1 MSAAQSTALAL
12 GWLGDRVNPIVVKEA
27 RQAVRSASVIV
38 VLLLLLAILFVVT
51 MVAVMYEQGNLAKG
65 DRGTELFL
73 TLNGV
78 VMGLCLLFVPTYS
91 AVRLSGERS
100 GASADL
106 MHVTTISPASIVWG
120 KLAAAMMISMLFFSM
135 AAPFL
140 MLTYLFRGIDLVT
153 VAFVVTLELF
163 VCLAASQVGVFIAS
177 LPVSGLLR
185 GLMGLIAV
193 PFALY
198 AIAGAGALLFMSG
211 VSVTMLRG
219 GGWWVVAV
227 SVFLLLIGTG
237 ALFVLSVAA
246 CGPASSN
253 RAWLPRAYFT
263 ACWAA
268 SLALAVFLAVVLKWN
283 NATPSWYIACLVLG
297 CAGMWI
303 AVGERREIGQRIRA
317 RLPRSLPKR
326 VLTFFFTSGP
336 VSGLAWAGAII
347 ALSSIAAHAMAWRNN
362 PWGPDT
368 HAVVTTALTSPL
380 WVLVHGLLAVHI
392 RDRWLKHRCGPETTV
407 PIAVGLASAA
417 SLIPMIVAF
426 AIWPQTWDRKPWLL
440 VTNVAAPF
448 FIDDVESLW
457 HGFYAA
463 AASAC
468 ALLLTSWK
476 WIAAQVRAFRP
487 IETPIGASDDRG

>member
-1 MSAAQSTALAL
+1 MTVARSMTSAL

-38 VLLLLLAILFVVT
+38 VLSLLLAILFVVT
-51 MVAVMYEQGNLAKG
+51 MVVVMYEQGGLAHG
-65 DRGTELFL
+65 DRGADLFL

-78 VMGLCLLFVPTYS
+78 VMGLCLLFVPIYS

-120 KLAAAMMISMLFFSM
+120 KLVAAMMISMLFFSM

-153 VAFVVTLELF
+153 IAFIVTLELF

-177 LPVSGLLR
+177 LPVSGLMR

-193 PFALY
+193 PLALY
-198 AIAGAGALLFMSG
+198 TLTGVGAVLFMSG

-227 SVFLLLIGTG
+227 AVFLLLIGTG
-237 ALFVLSVAA
+237 ALFTLSVAA
-246 CGPASSN
+246 CSPAPSN
-253 RAWLPRAYFT
+253 RAWLPRVYFT

-268 SLALAVFLAVVLKWN
+268 SLALVAFLTGVLKWGG
-283 NATPSWYIACLVLG
+283 ATPSWYNACLVLG
-297 CAGMWI
+297 CAGMWL

-317 RLPRSLPKR
+317 RLPRSPLKR
-326 VLTFFFTSGP
+326 ALAFLFTSGP
-336 VSGLAWAGAII
+336 ASGLAWSGAII
-347 ALSSIAAHAMAWRNN
+347 ALSFIAVHAMVWTNSLSGSHTLA
-362 PWGPDT
+362 T
-368 HAVVTTALTSPL
+368 VTTALTSPL

-392 RDRWLKHRCGPETTV
+392 RDGWLKNRCGPETTV

-426 AIWPQTWDRKPWLL
+426 VIWPQSWDRKSWLL
-440 VTNVAAPF
+440 VTNVAAPLF
-448 FIDDVESLW
+448 VDDTESLW
-457 HGFYAA
+457 YAFLAA

-468 ALLLTSWK
+468 VLLLTSRR
-476 WIAAQVRAFRP
+476 WITAQIRAFRQ
-487 IETPIGASDDRG
+487 IETANGASDGRA